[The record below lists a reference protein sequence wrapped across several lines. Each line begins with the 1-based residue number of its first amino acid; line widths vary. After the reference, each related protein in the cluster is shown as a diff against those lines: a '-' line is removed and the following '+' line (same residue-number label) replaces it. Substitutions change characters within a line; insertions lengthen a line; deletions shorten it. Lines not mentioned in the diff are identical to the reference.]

1 MAGGGGARLGTS
13 MIFRES
19 VEPSQEAKYW
29 ADQIGA
35 FEVHYEDGGSSGNK
49 VLKQMVPALPIG
61 WSDHGSNGPMT
72 LIGGWP
78 LPPLVCLLTRVASS
92 K

>member
-1 MAGGGGARLGTS
+1 
-13 MIFRES
+13 
-19 VEPSQEAKYW
+19 
-29 ADQIGA
+29 
-35 FEVHYEDGGSSGNK
+35 